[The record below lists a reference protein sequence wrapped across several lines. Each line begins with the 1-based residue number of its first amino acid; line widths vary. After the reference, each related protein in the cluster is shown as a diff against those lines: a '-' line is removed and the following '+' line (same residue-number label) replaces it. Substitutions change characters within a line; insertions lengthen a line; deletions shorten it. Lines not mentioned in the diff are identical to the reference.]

1 MSERADI
8 QLRRILLALPHLA
21 DGQEHELDTLAARIG
36 CDRATMLRMLTT
48 LLSRDN
54 EPAAFVEGVQL
65 YFDGARVAMV
75 TKTFRRPMRL
85 SATEMAAI
93 DLGLAMLAAERA
105 PDERPAIA
113 RTREQLR
120 ELRVALP
127 GDVVEADIRS
137 AALASYETLP
147 LLPVLRDAA
156 NRQQAVRL
164 HYQRAD
170 GSPPTERVVHPYALL
185 NAEGLWYL
193 AGHCESST
201 DVRIFR
207 VDRIQSADLLDGR
220 FERPA
225 TWCVDEVVTGRRVL
239 RTDAPRK
246 LRVHYGA
253 RVARWIAEREGGDIA
268 SDGSVEVTYPLADV
282 SWAVRHVL
290 QYGPD
295 AEVLEPDDVR
305 AAVRERLQ
313 RMAART
319 APAPPPPAD
328 GA

>member
-1 MSERADI
+1 MSDRATV

-21 DGQEHELDTLAARIG
+21 DGEEHELEVLAARVG
-36 CDRATMLRMLTT
+36 CDQATLLRDLTT
-48 LLSRDN
+48 LLARDF
-54 EPAAFVEGVQL
+54 EPPAFVEGVQL
-65 YFDGARVAMV
+65 FIDGTRVSMV
-75 TKTFRRPMRL
+75 TSTFRRPMRL

-93 DLGLAMLAAERA
+93 DLGLAMLGAERA

-120 ELRVALP
+120 MLRVALP

-147 LLPVLRDAA
+147 LLPYLRDAA
-156 NRQQAVRL
+156 NRQQPVRID
-164 HYQRAD
+164 YQRAD

-207 VDRIQSADLLDGR
+207 VDRIQSADLLDGQ

-225 TWCVDEVVTGRRVL
+225 TWRVDEVVTGRRVL
-239 RTDAPRK
+239 RTDAPRQ
-246 LRVHYGA
+246 LRVRYGP
-253 RVARWIAEREGGDIA
+253 RVARWIIEREGA
-268 SDGSVEVTYPLADV
+268 TPAADGSVEVTYPLADV
-282 SWAVRHVL
+282 MWAVRHVL

-319 APAPPPPAD
+319 APDA